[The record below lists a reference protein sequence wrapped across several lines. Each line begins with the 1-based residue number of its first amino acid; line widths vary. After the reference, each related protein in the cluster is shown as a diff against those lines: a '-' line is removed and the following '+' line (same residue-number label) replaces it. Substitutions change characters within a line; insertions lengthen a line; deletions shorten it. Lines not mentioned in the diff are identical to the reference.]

1 MGFLRKLLGLEV
13 KPGEPAPLTDSLFDQ
28 EIAGKELPC
37 FVYFFSLWCSSCQ
50 VMGGLLN
57 EIGPEYADKAFFYK
71 LDVSKNPDAT
81 ARFDVK
87 AVPTVIALKKGEL
100 VDRHTGLVPID
111 QIKEWIEKNL

>member
-13 KPGEPAPLTDSLFDQ
+13 KPGEPAPLSDSIFYN

-57 EIGPEYADKAFFYK
+57 EIGPEYADKACFYK
-71 LDVSKNPDAT
+71 IDVSKNPEAT
-81 ARFDVK
+81 ARFEIK
-87 AVPTVIALKKGEL
+87 GVPTVIALKKGEP

-111 QIKEWIEKNL
+111 EIRDWIEKNL